1 MNEKINALV
10 KRLKKGKTRYFDEF
24 YDLTKKAVYF
34 TVFKILGTAAESND
48 VMQDVYVSFLN
59 RLDDIDE
66 NGAYAYLVASAKN
79 KALNALRQKKRLL
92 ALDEKQEIPDDM
104 PLLKH
109 AKKILSE
116 KEWELLELCVV
127 FGYKRVEAAK
137 LLGAPVST
145 VNWQY
150 NNILKKLGKSFKEVY
165 DVRD

>member
-34 TVFKILGTAAESND
+34 TVFKIL
-48 VMQDVYVSFLN
+48 VSFLN

-66 NGAYAYLVASAKN
+66 NGNAYAYLVASAKN

-92 ALDEKQEIPDDM
+92 ALDETRDFADLKQEIPDDM

>member
-1 MNEKINALV
+1 MVHKKQVIEEFHKRGKRITQQRLV
-10 KRLKKGKTRYFDEF
+10 
-24 YDLTKKAVYF
+24 
-34 TVFKILGTAAESND
+34 ILD
-48 VMQDVYVSFLN
+48 
-59 RLDDIDE
+59 
-66 NGAYAYLVASAKN
+66 
-79 KALNALRQKKRLL
+79 
-92 ALDEKQEIPDDM
+92 
-104 PLLKH
+104 
-109 AKKILSE
+109 ILSE

>member
-66 NGAYAYLVASAKN
+66 NGNAYAYLVASAKN

-92 ALDEKQEIPDDM
+92 ALDETRDFADLKQEIPDDM

-116 KEWELLELCVV
+116 KEWELLDYAW
-127 FGYKRVEAAK
+127 FSG
-137 LLGAPVST
+137 
-145 VNWQY
+145 
-150 NNILKKLGKSFKEVY
+150 IKEWKPQNCSA
-165 DVRD
+165 RPFPQ

>member
-66 NGAYAYLVASAKN
+66 NGNAYAYLVASAKN

-92 ALDEKQEIPDDM
+92 ALDE
-104 PLLKH
+104 
-109 AKKILSE
+109 
-116 KEWELLELCVV
+116 
-127 FGYKRVEAAK
+127 
-137 LLGAPVST
+137 T
-145 VNWQY
+145 
-150 NNILKKLGKSFKEVY
+150 
-165 DVRD
+165 RDFAD

>member
-1 MNEKINALV
+1 
-10 KRLKKGKTRYFDEF
+10 
-24 YDLTKKAVYF
+24 
-34 TVFKILGTAAESND
+34 
-48 VMQDVYVSFLN
+48 
-59 RLDDIDE
+59 
-66 NGAYAYLVASAKN
+66 
-79 KALNALRQKKRLL
+79 
-92 ALDEKQEIPDDM
+92 M

-109 AKKILSE
+109 AKKFFPKRVGAVGIMRG
-116 KEWELLELCVV
+116 